1 MKIPI
6 KTNSNNRLPK
16 KTSQRQRSSP
26 AKVKPSQI
34 LPGKIWEDK
43 ETPDTKIQIPKK
55 APKENLRFPTGQV
68 ELWGK
73 ITKASIY
80 LLVFLLPLFF
90 LPWTFNILDF
100 NKQAL
105 MGILVFVALFAW
117 ILKILVSGRFEF
129 NLSWLSLPIVILLV
143 VYGISTL
150 FSLWPYGSFWG
161 WPLNVSAGFLTLL
174 CFGILYFLIA
184 NVFTK
189 KQEVFRLLLVL
200 VISGFLAAIF
210 GGLQLF
216 GKFILPWDFAK
227 IISFNTIGTVNSLA
241 VFLAILLPLTIIL
254 QFYAKRWMRVMLAIF
269 ALVMLVSLVLVN
281 FWAAWLVLIAGAAIL
296 FIFQMLNIKDSRA
309 GGIQLSIALLI
320 IALFFVIFR
329 ISLPGL
335 PQTPFEVSPSQRA
348 ELSIAK
354 SSLSES
360 PILGT
365 GPGTF
370 IYNFTKFKSK
380 DLNQTVFWNVRFGS
394 GASEILDKLI
404 TTGIL
409 GILSLFAI
417 FGMFFWLGFR
427 YLKEK
432 ASDIKDGIPFL
443 LGLGVFS
450 AFGGVAL
457 SQFLYPAN
465 FSLTLVFWI
474 LLAGFTALDKR
485 KIKSWEISP
494 GSRLAVGVSF
504 CLVLVLIFGIGL
516 FFVGTQKYMAEIR
529 YLQGL
534 RNGQE
539 GQTEQAILRLE
550 EAINLNPSL
559 DIYWRDISQFY
570 LVRLNEVLGQR
581 GLSSEEMT
589 SQNQILVTGAVNSAK
604 QAAELNPENVANWNV
619 RGFTYRNMMGI
630 VGGAGDWALNSY
642 QKAGELEPTNPY
654 IFTEI
659 GRIYISKFDLG
670 EGQKE
675 ENLRLALE
683 NFERSLSL
691 KDDYAPAHFQIA
703 MIYVREGKAKEAA
716 VKLEAIKEVAPFDTG
731 LAFQLGV
738 IYYNDNQFEKAEG
751 EFERAVGLDRN
762 YSNARYFLGLIYDR
776 EGNKRD
782 AISQFE
788 KIEELNPE
796 NLEVKKILANLRDG
810 KPALE
815 GIQPGQPPIEEVPP
829 ERLEK

>member
-1 MKIPI
+1 MKLPI
-6 KTNSNNRLPK
+6 KINSNNNLPK
-16 KTSQRQRSSP
+16 KTSLRQKRSS
-26 AKVKPSQI
+26 VKTEPIRLAQ
-34 LPGKIWEDK
+34 GK
-43 ETPDTKIQIPKK
+43 ETPDTKIQILKK
-55 APKENLRFPTGQV
+55 VK
-68 ELWGK
+68 LWDK
-73 ITKASIY
+73 IAKVSIY
-80 LLVFLLPLFF
+80 LLVFLTPLFF
-90 LPWTFNILDF
+90 LPWTLNVLDF

-105 MGILVFVALFAW
+105 MGILVILALFAW
-117 ILKILVSGRFEF
+117 ILKILVSGKFEF
-129 NLSWLSLPIVILLV
+129 NLSWLSLPIVIMLV

-150 FSLWPYGSFWG
+150 FSFWPYGSFWG

-174 CFGILYFLIA
+174 YFVFLYFLIA

-189 KQEVFRLLLVL
+189 KQEIFRLFLTLVS
-200 VISGFLAAIF
+200 SGFLAAVF

-216 GKFILPWDFAK
+216 SKFILPWDFTR

-241 VFLAILLPLTIIL
+241 IFLAILLPLTIIL
-254 QFYAKRWMRVMLAIF
+254 QLIAKKWMRMMLAIF

-296 FIFQMLNIKDSRA
+296 FIFQMLNIKA
-309 GGIQLSIALLI
+309 IHGGGIQLSIALLI

-348 ELSIAK
+348 EISIAANT
-354 SSLSES
+354 LSKS

-365 GPGTF
+365 GPGSF
-370 IYNFTKFKSK
+370 VYNFSKFKSK
-380 DLNQTVFWNVRFGS
+380 DLNQTIFWNVRFVS

-409 GILSLFAI
+409 GVLSLISI

-427 YLKEK
+427 YLREK
-432 ASDIKDGIPFL
+432 ARDIIDGAPFL
-443 LGLGVFS
+443 FGLGIFS
-450 AFGGVAL
+450 SFGGIVL

-465 FSLTLVFWI
+465 FSLALVFWI

-494 GSRLAVGVSF
+494 GSSLVVGLSF

-516 FFVGTQKYMAEIR
+516 LFLGTQKYMSEIK
-529 YLQGL
+529 YFQGL
-534 RNGQE
+534 RDWQA
-539 GQTEQAILRLE
+539 GQTEQAISRLKA
-550 EAINLNPSL
+550 AINLNPSL
-559 DIYWRDISQFY
+559 DVYWRDISQLY
-570 LVRLNEVLGQR
+570 LVRLDEVLQR
-581 GLSSEEMT
+581 ADLKEMT
-589 SQNQILVTGAVNSAK
+589 SEDQILMTGAIDSAK
-604 QAAELNPENVANWNV
+604 EATRLNEVNVANWNV
-619 RGFTYRNMMGI
+619 RGFIYRNMMGI
-630 VGGAGDWALNSY
+630 VEGAGDWALNSY

-670 EGQKE
+670 EGERQ

-683 NFERSLSL
+683 SFERSLQL
-691 KDDYAPAHFQIA
+691 KEDYAPAHFQIA
-703 MIYVREGKAKEAA
+703 MIYVREGKTKEAID
-716 VKLEAIKEVAPFDTG
+716 KIETIKEVAPLDAG

-738 IYYNDNQFEKAEG
+738 IYYNDNQFDKAKG
-751 EFERAVGLDRN
+751 EFQRAIRLDGN

-776 EGNKRD
+776 EENKKG
-782 AISQFE
+782 AILQFE
-788 KIEELNPE
+788 RIEKLNPE
-796 NLEVKKILANLRDG
+796 NSEVKKILANLRAG

-815 GIQPGQPPIEEVPP
+815 GIEPSQPPIEEAPP

>member
-6 KTNSNNRLPK
+6 KINPNNNLPK
-16 KTSQRQRSSP
+16 NSPRQTSSP
-26 AKVKPSQI
+26 AKI
-34 LPGKIWEDK
+34 E

-55 APKENLRFPTGQV
+55 V

-80 LLVFLLPLFF
+80 LLVFLAPLFF
-90 LPWTFNILDF
+90 LPWTLNILDF

-105 MGILVFVALFAW
+105 MGILVILALFAW
-117 ILKILVSGRFEF
+117 TLKILVSGRFEF
-129 NLSWLSLPIVILLV
+129 NLSRLSLPIVIMFV
-143 VYGISTL
+143 VYGFSTL
-150 FSLWPYGSFWG
+150 FSLSTYGSFWG

-174 CFGILYFLIA
+174 YFGFLYFLIA

-189 KQEVFRLLLVL
+189 KQEIFWLLLAL
-200 VISGFLAAIF
+200 VSSGFLAAVF

-241 VFLAILLPLTIIL
+241 VFLAILLPLIIIL
-254 QFYAKRWMRVMLAIF
+254 QLIAKKWMRVMLAIF

-281 FWAAWLVLIAGAAIL
+281 FWVAWLVLIIGAAIL
-296 FIFQMLNIKDSRA
+296 FIFQMLNIKNNRA
-309 GGIQLSIALLI
+309 GGIQLSMALLI

-329 ISLPGL
+329 FSLPGL

-348 ELSIAK
+348 EISIAK
-354 SSLSES
+354 SSLSKS
-360 PILGT
+360 PVLGN

-370 IYNFTKFKSK
+370 VYNFSKFKSK
-380 DLNQTVFWNVRFGS
+380 DLNQTVFWNVRFVS

-409 GILSLFAI
+409 GILSLISI
-417 FGMFFWLGFR
+417 FGMFFWMGFR

-432 ASDIKDGIPFL
+432 AGDMKDEMSWL
-443 LGLGVFS
+443 LRLGVFS
-450 AFGGVAL
+450 AFGGVVM

-465 FSLTLVFWI
+465 FSLALVFWI

-494 GSRLAVGVSF
+494 GSSLAVGVSF

-516 FFVGTQKYMAEIR
+516 LFFGAQKYMAEIK
-529 YLQGL
+529 YLGGL
-534 RNGQE
+534 RDWQE
-539 GQTEQAILRLE
+539 GQTEQAILRLK
-550 EAINLNPSL
+550 EATNLNPSL
-559 DIYWRDISQFY
+559 DVYWRDISQLY
-570 LVRLNEVLGQR
+570 LVRLNESLQR
-581 GLSSEEMT
+581 KDLKPEEMT
-589 SQNQILVTGAVNSAK
+589 SQNQILMTGAINSAK
-604 QAAELNPENVANWNV
+604 EATRLNEANVANWNV
-619 RGFTYRNMMGI
+619 RGFIYRNMMGI

-642 QKAGELEPTNPY
+642 QKAGELEPANPY
-654 IFTEI
+654 IFSEI

-683 NFERSLSL
+683 SFERALSL

-703 MIYVREGKAKEAA
+703 MVYVREGKTKEAID
-716 VKLEAIKEVAPFDTG
+716 KLETTKQVAPLDTG
-731 LAFQLGV
+731 LAFQLGL
-738 IYYNDNQFEKAEG
+738 IYYNDNQFDKAG
-751 EFERAVGLDRN
+751 EEFQRAIGLDGN

-776 EGNKRD
+776 EGNKKE

-788 KIEELNPE
+788 KIEKLNPE
-796 NLEVKKILANLRDG
+796 NSEVKNILANLRAG

-815 GIQPGQPPIEEVPP
+815 GIQPSQPPIEEAPP

>member
-6 KTNSNNRLPK
+6 KINPNNNLSPKNSPMQ
-16 KTSQRQRSSP
+16 TSSP
-26 AKVKPSQI
+26 AKI
-34 LPGKIWEDK
+34 A

-55 APKENLRFPTGQV
+55 V

-80 LLVFLLPLFF
+80 LLVFLTPLFF
-90 LPWTFNILDF
+90 LPWTLDILDF

-105 MGILVFVALFAW
+105 MGILVILALFAW

-129 NLSWLSLPIVILLV
+129 NLSRISIPIVVMFV
-143 VYGISTL
+143 VYGFSTL
-150 FSLWPYGSFWG
+150 FSLSTYGSFWG

-174 CFGILYFLIA
+174 YFVFLYFLIA

-189 KQEVFRLLLVL
+189 KQEIFWLLLAL
-200 VISGFLAAIF
+200 VSSGFLAAVF

-254 QFYAKRWMRVMLAIF
+254 MLCAKKWIRVMLAIF

-281 FWAAWLVLIAGAAIL
+281 FWVAWLVLIIGAAIL
-296 FIFQMLNIKDSRA
+296 FIFQMLNIKDNRA
-309 GGIQLSIALLI
+309 GGIQFSMALLI

-329 ISLPGL
+329 FSLPGL
-335 PQTPFEVSPSQRA
+335 PQTFPFEVSPSQRA
-348 ELSIAK
+348 EISIAK
-354 SSLSES
+354 SSLVKS
-360 PILGT
+360 PVLGT

-370 IYNFTKFKSK
+370 AYNFSKFKSK

-409 GILSLFAI
+409 GILSLISI
-417 FGMFFWLGFR
+417 FGMFFWMGFR

-432 ASDIKDGIPFL
+432 ARDIGKDEIPFL

-450 AFGGVAL
+450 AFGGVVL

-465 FSLTLVFWI
+465 FSLALVFWI
-474 LLAGFTALDKR
+474 LLAGFTALDKK

-494 GSRLAVGVSF
+494 GSSLAVGVSF

-516 FFVGTQKYMAEIR
+516 LFFGAQKYMAEIK

-534 RNGQE
+534 RDLQQ
-539 GQTEQAILRLE
+539 GQTEQAILRLK

-559 DIYWRDISQFY
+559 DVYWRDISQLY
-570 LVRLNEVLGQR
+570 LVRLNEVLQR
-581 GLSSEEMT
+581 TDLKAEEMT
-589 SQNQILVTGAVNSAK
+589 SQNQILMTGAINSAK
-604 QAAELNPENVANWNV
+604 EATNLNEVNVANWNV
-619 RGFTYRNMMGI
+619 RGFVYRNMMGI

-642 QKAGELEPTNPY
+642 QKAAELEPANPY
-654 IFTEI
+654 IFSEI

-683 NFERSLSL
+683 NFERALQL
-691 KDDYAPAHFQIA
+691 KNDYAPAHFQIA
-703 MIYVREGKAKEAA
+703 MIYVREGKTKEAID
-716 VKLEAIKEVAPFDTG
+716 KLEMTKQVAPLDTG
-731 LAFQLGV
+731 LAFQLGL
-738 IYYNDNQFEKAEG
+738 IYYNDNQFDLAKE
-751 EFERAVGLDRN
+751 EFKRAIQLDEN

-776 EGNKRD
+776 QGNKKD

-788 KIEELNPE
+788 GIEKLNPE
-796 NLEVKKILANLRDG
+796 NLEVKKILANLGAG

-815 GIQPGQPPIEEVPP
+815 GVQPAQPPIEEAPP